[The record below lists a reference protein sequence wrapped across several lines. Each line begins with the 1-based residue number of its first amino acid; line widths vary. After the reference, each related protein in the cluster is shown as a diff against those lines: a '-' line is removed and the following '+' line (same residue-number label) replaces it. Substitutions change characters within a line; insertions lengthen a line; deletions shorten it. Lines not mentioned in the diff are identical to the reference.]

1 MKDVPDITVMMVSY
15 KDVHL
20 PDAIESL
27 RAAAIYPN
35 RLRFVICLQDRDP
48 RIRSYL
54 SDQVDCRVIEVDP
67 KERISLGASF
77 NLLRE
82 YAVAGGGFV
91 LYTEPHMHA
100 VSGWDEYYVLQL
112 IVLGERAVVSN
123 YAHTFEYDLPLPE
136 APSPGCSIAIGGIR
150 DNDHLEIAA
159 GRPVKGQEALRGCCI
174 IGNNVFGP
182 ASFMRDCTMDPH
194 MYMNLA
200 ETYLSVQLFTHGYDV
215 YHTPKQYLYHY
226 FATDTSTRAG
236 DPVRSEAR
244 RFMQDLD
251 FKLGFPRFKRYLGII
266 DETNE
271 AIDLGSHVPGTER
284 SVQDF
289 ERFAGIDFR
298 NRRLSADALCGI
310 YPARQEAR
318 LDDLALK
325 YYRCAPQPCK
335 RGAQLRISDLK
346 ELLQKERNI
355 YIYGTERASDLLR
368 ELLYYQNIN
377 VRGFAVF
384 EKAEGPVPVSPVY
397 SLCSIAEEDPL
408 ILIAV
413 RECLTEVIHIER
425 TPAGRRVLK
434 LDPLMVNTLIEDL
447 GKIAQERSEQAIPE
461 DMT

>member
-1 MKDVPDITVMMVSY
+1 MKDDPNIMIMMVSY

-20 PDAIESL
+20 PDTIESL
-27 RAAAIYPN
+27 RAAAIRPE

-48 RIRSYL
+48 LIRKYL
-54 SDQVDCRVIEVDP
+54 SDQGDCQVIEVDP
-67 KERISLGASF
+67 EERISLGSAF

-82 YAVAGGGFV
+82 YVASDGAFV

-100 VSGWDEYYVLQL
+100 VRGWDEYYVRQ
-112 IVLGERAVVSN
+112 ISALGEHAVISN
-123 YAHTFEYDLPLPE
+123 YAHTFEYGSPLPD
-136 APSPGCSIAIGGIR
+136 APAPGCSIAIGGIR
-150 DNDHLEIAA
+150 DNDHLEISI
-159 GRPVKGQEALRGCCI
+159 GRPVKGPDALRGCCV
-174 IGNNVFGP
+174 IGNNIFGP
-182 ASFMRDCTMDPH
+182 ASFMQDCPMDPH

-200 ETYLSVQLFTHGYDV
+200 ETYQSLQLFTHGYDV
-215 YHTPKQYLYHY
+215 YHTPQQYLFHY
-226 FATDTSTRAG
+226 FATDTSTREG
-236 DPVRSEAR
+236 DPVRSAAR
-244 RFMQDLD
+244 RFMQEQD

-271 AIDLGSHVPGTER
+271 AIDLGFQVPGTAR

-289 ERFAGIDFR
+289 ERFAGIDFI
-298 NRRLSADALCGI
+298 NRRLSPDALYGV
-310 YPARQEAR
+310 YPARQEPR

-325 YYRCAPQPCK
+325 YYRFAPQPCD
-335 RGAQLRISDLK
+335 RGAQLRLQVLHDLIRQ
-346 ELLQKERNI
+346 EEDI
-355 YIYGTERASDLLR
+355 YIYGTWQASALLR

-384 EKAEGPVPVSPVY
+384 EKAEGPVPASPVY

-408 ILIAV
+408 ILITV

-434 LDPLMVNTLIEDL
+434 LDPLMVNTLIEEL
-447 GKIAQERSEQAIPE
+447 GKFAQERSEQAIPE